1 MRLLICAG
9 GTGGG
14 VYPALAVLKALQDDE
29 KSSWKSIETE
39 TPFPPTGGDLEVL
52 WVGGEGGIEVDLL
65 TNEKVTFTTIPAA
78 GVHGV
83 GLRALPGNL
92 WQIFRGFFTARQ
104 IIKEFHP
111 KVMFFTGGYLA
122 VPVAFAGRTIFPGHN
137 RPRILVYVPDI
148 EPGLALR
155 TLARLSD
162 QIALSVEDSMNYFKF
177 RSNLH
182 VTGYPVRQN
191 LQISNRADARRNFN
205 LSRDIPTL
213 LVFGGSKGAR
223 SINRALI
230 RVLPDLLIDMQVIH
244 ISGHLDWQEV
254 EDAKDNLPVDYI
266 TRYHAYP
273 YLYQDMGAALSV
285 ADLVVSRSG
294 ASVLGEFPLF
304 GLPAILIPYPYAWRY
319 QEVNARYLERR
330 GAAVVLQDGD
340 LNLHLLTSIRNLMND
355 HNRRERMS
363 QSMLSLATP
372 QAADSIADLLHGLV
386 SMPSSGRI

>member
-1 MRLLICAG
+1 M
-9 GTGGG
+9 
-14 VYPALAVLKALQDDE
+14 YPALAVLKALQDDE
-29 KSSWKSIETE
+29 KSTWKSKETE
-39 TPFPPTGGDLEVL
+39 QPFSPSAGDLEVL

-65 TNEKVTFTTIPAA
+65 SEEKIAFTTIPAA

-92 WQIFRGFFTARQ
+92 WQIFRGFIAARR
-104 IIKEFHP
+104 IIKDFHP
-111 KVMFFTGGYLA
+111 EGMFFTGGYLA
-122 VPVAFAGRTIFPGHN
+122 VPVAYAGRTILPRRN
-137 RPRILVYVPDI
+137 RPRISVYVPDI

-155 TLARLSD
+155 TIARLSD
-162 QIALSVEDSMNYFKF
+162 QIALTVEDSMNYFEF

-191 LQISNRADARRNFN
+191 LQISNRVDARQKFN
-205 LSRDIPTL
+205 LSRDLTTL

-230 RVLPDLLIDMQVIH
+230 KALPDLLIDMQVIH

-254 EDAKDNLPVDYI
+254 EAAKENLPVELES
-266 TRYHAYP
+266 RYHVYP

-319 QEVNARYLERR
+319 QEVNARYIEKR
-330 GAAVVLQDGD
+330 GAAVVLQDSD
-340 LNLHLLTSIRNLMND
+340 LNLHLLTTIRDLVND
-355 HNRRERMS
+355 QSRRERMG

-372 QAADSIADLLHGLV
+372 QAADSIAEIILGLV
-386 SMPSSGRI
+386 SIPSPGRI

>member
-1 MRLLICAG
+1 M
-9 GTGGG
+9 
-14 VYPALAVLKALQDDE
+14 LKALQDDE
-29 KSSWKSIETE
+29 KSTWKSTETE
-39 TPFPPTGGDLEVL
+39 QPSSPAAGDLEVL

-65 TNEKVTFTTIPAA
+65 SKEKITFTTIPAA

-92 WQIFRGFFTARQ
+92 WQIFKGFIAARR

-122 VPVAFAGRTIFPGHN
+122 VPVAFAGRTIFPRQS
-137 RPRILVYVPDI
+137 RPRISMYVPDI

-162 QIALSVEDSMNYFKF
+162 QIALTVEDSMNYFEF

-191 LQISNRADARRNFN
+191 LQISNRMDARQKFN
-205 LSRDIPTL
+205 LSRDLPAL
-213 LVFGGSKGAR
+213 LVFGGSRGAR

-254 EDAKDNLPVDYI
+254 EAAKENLPLDLES
-266 TRYHAYP
+266 RYHVYP
-273 YLYQDMGAALSV
+273 YLYQDIGAALSI
-285 ADLVVSRSG
+285 ADLAVSRSG

-319 QEVNARYLERR
+319 QEVNARYLEKR

-340 LNLHLLTSIRNLMND
+340 LKLRLLTTIRDLMND
-355 HNRRERMS
+355 QSRRDRMG

-372 QAADSIADLLHGLV
+372 QAADSIADLIHGLV
-386 SMPSSGRI
+386 SMPSPGRI